1 LLIATGSFVYQFRS
15 FYNSDPPL
23 LTEIWNAQ
31 PRQRGLAHPITTS
44 QFEDGIL
51 SKSYFDRHGLIV
63 ALRDG
68 HPVGFAHAGFGP
80 SEDGT
85 RLDTEFGVTC
95 MLMVRPEEQET
106 TLGAELLTHSETYLR
121 ERGAKVLYGGGI
133 RPLNP
138 FYLGYYGGS
147 ELPGILCSDV
157 WRQELFRSAN
167 YAESDR
173 VLILHCDL
181 RSFRP
186 PINRQQL
193 LLKRSTQIAHQF
205 DPASAPWWTACTLG
219 ILEPV
224 RFDLVDK
231 LKAGVSY
238 GHACFWTM
246 EPLAQSWGVRAAGMV
261 DLEID
266 AAQRRRGL
274 ATCLLSESFRQIQ
287 LQGFSLVEAQVMQS
301 NEPAIG
307 LYRKL
312 GFVEI
317 DHGTVLR
324 KQG

>member
-1 LLIATGSFVYQFRS
+1 MYQFRP

-31 PRQRGLAHPITTS
+31 PRLRGLAQPITTS

-51 SKSYFDRHGLIV
+51 SKSYFDRQGLIV
-63 ALRDG
+63 ATKEDR
-68 HPVGFAHAGFGP
+68 PVGFAHAGFGP
-80 SEDGT
+80 ADDGT
-85 RLDTEFGVTC
+85 SIDTEFGVTC
-95 MLMVRPEEQET
+95 MVVVRPEEQASN
-106 TLGAELLTHSETYLR
+106 LGLELLAQSEAYLR
-121 ERGAKVLYGGGI
+121 NRGAKVLYGGGI

-157 WRQELFRSAN
+157 WRQELFRAAGYVEADS
-167 YAESDR
+167 
-173 VLILHCDL
+173 VLVMHCDL
-181 RSFRP
+181 SNFRP

-193 LLKRSTQIAHQF
+193 LLKRSTQIAHNLN
-205 DPASAPWWTACTLG
+205 PASSPWWTACTLG

-231 LKAGVSY
+231 LKAGISY
-238 GHACFWTM
+238 GHASFWTM
-246 EPLAQSWGVRAAGMV
+246 EPIAQSWGVRAAGMI
-261 DLEID
+261 DLEVD
-266 AAQRRRGL
+266 STQRRRGM

-287 LQGFSLVEAQVMQS
+287 LQGFSLVEAQVMHN

-312 GFVEI
+312 GFIEV
-317 DHGTVLR
+317 DQGTVLR